1 MLHKMT
7 RSKFTV
13 TLKNV
18 QGFWRLWV
26 PWSALS
32 PGSPGAAG
40 ATGPLV
46 PLGPLEHLG
55 PTPLGSPVAPGALKT
70 SRGYRSSRVP
80 RAS

>member
-18 QGFWRLWV
+18 QGSSRLWIL
-26 PWSALS
+26 WSALS
-32 PGSPGAAG
+32 PGSPGVAG
-40 ATGPLV
+40 ATGTLE
-46 PLGPLEHLG
+46 PLGLEHQG
-55 PTPLGSPVAPGALKT
+55 PTPLGSPGAPGAPKA

-80 RAS
+80 T